1 MLTVE
6 QVKDNISNYRIKNG
20 IVIDKSSNQPLQD
33 EDKILEV
40 KSSVL
45 IYLNAHAIHKADIH
59 LNGKETK
66 SKDECIVKSME
77 QYSVHNEK
85 SNVGINKFVNELLN
99 SNGHYEEDMSG
110 NDLNES
116 KFSMFSDQNRDFGI
130 SYLKYKLR
138 EKGLDL
144 SNFKLN
150 LSEIK
155 QQNGKSSGQYKVII
169 DYDIN
174 KYEKIQKQEIKNKPQ
189 LNVESSKEKAVVQP
203 AQPVEQNVQTT
214 LNEIERQMQIAK
226 QNNDIDAFNY
236 WSENLTNIQN
246 RKQEEQLIPKAKE
259 TVENNNQASTKMNE
273 SNYYY
278 NQLLSAI
285 NRRRSSNNLTDEEK
299 QQIVGEIYYNM
310 GYLAKY
316 TSTEA
321 EIMELISK
329 VVNDLNNDD
338 FEKNIQNQII
348 NEIQEEYNKRKN
360 KSIIETS
367 IEEQSSIN
375 QLDNISEQPIEAK
388 SDSLNFSVMI
398 DQLKTQNNQISSEYK
413 SMLSDGYIDDNELA
427 ILINR
432 LKALSDNAAIIKSM
446 VTNQSQEAL
455 INSIIEMID
464 QEITKMT
471 TMQDGINNTRKIL

>member
-6 QVKDNISNYRIKNG
+6 LVKDNISNYRIKNG

-45 IYLNAHAIHKADIH
+45 IYLNAQAIHNADIH
-59 LNGKETK
+59 LSGKATK
-66 SKDECIVKSME
+66 NKDECIIRSME
-77 QYSVHNEK
+77 QYSVHGEK
-85 SNVGINKFVNELLN
+85 SNIGINKFVNSLLN

-110 NDLNES
+110 NNLNES
-116 KFSMFSDQNRDFGI
+116 KFSMFSNQNRDFGI
-130 SYLKYKLR
+130 SYLRYKLR

-144 SNFKLN
+144 SNFRINLN
-150 LSEIK
+150 EIK
-155 QQNGKSSGQYKVII
+155 QQNGKSSGNYKVII
-169 DYDIN
+169 DYDIS
-174 KYEKIQKQEIKNKPQ
+174 KYEKIHKQEIKNETQ
-189 LNVESSKEKAVVQP
+189 LNVESSKEKAVVQST
-203 AQPVEQNVQTT
+203 QQVEQNVQTNF
-214 LNEIERQMQIAK
+214 NEIERQMQIAK
-226 QNNDIDAFNY
+226 QNNDIDAFKY

-259 TVENNNQASTKMNE
+259 TVENNNQAPTKMNE

-321 EIMELISK
+321 EIMELVSK
-329 VVNDLNNDD
+329 VINDLNNDD

-348 NEIQEEYNKRKN
+348 NEIQEEYNERKN
-360 KSIIETS
+360 KSPIETS
-367 IEEQSSIN
+367 IEEQSSIK
-375 QLDNISEQPIEAK
+375 QLNNISEQPIETK

-398 DQLKTQNNQISSEYK
+398 DQLKAQNNQISSEYK

-432 LKALSDNAAIIKSM
+432 LNTLSDNAAIIKSM
-446 VTNQSQEAL
+446 VTNQSQEAM

-464 QEITKMT
+464 HENAKMT
-471 TMQDGINNTRKIL
+471 TMQDGINNIGKKL